1 MTDLSKYY
9 SLIEK
14 VNAHFHRRVSRSA
27 KSQHLAILKKLLE
40 SGDFHANKSM
50 YNYLL
55 PYINEEVVL
64 ERGGLYDETMRL
76 YNECMRKYGNKPCS
90 NFTGWDDVITFFN
103 RNYMLERPLKN
114 VQQLKL
120 YDKRLDM
127 YIKSNTLNKTTIYF
141 LLYLLFYTE

>member
-9 SLIEK
+9 NIIDT
-14 VNAHFHRRVSRSA
+14 VNVHFHRRVSRSA

-40 SGDFHANKSM
+40 SEDHHANKSM
-50 YNYLL
+50 Y
-55 PYINEEVVL
+55 
-64 ERGGLYDETMRL
+64 
-76 YNECMRKYGNKPCS
+76 KYGNKPCS
-90 NFTGWDDVITFFN
+90 NFTGWGDVITFFN